1 MNQTSQAAVSP
12 GRGCQR
18 GFTLVELLIVVAII
32 GILATIAM
40 PSMSTIPTKA
50 KEAVLREDL
59 FTMRSCIDQYL
70 ADKGHYP
77 PGLQELVDDGYLRS
91 LPVDPFTKSSESW
104 GVEYAE
110 AEDEEDLQPTDDE
123 GGGPGIIDIYSGSG
137 SVALDGSLY
146 SEW

>member
-1 MNQTSQAAVSP
+1 MNQTRQVAVSLS
-12 GRGCQR
+12 RDRER

-40 PSMSTIPTKA
+40 PSMRTVPTKA

-77 PGLQELVDDGYLRS
+77 PGLVELVDDGYLRR
-91 LPVDPFTKSSESW
+91 LPVDPFTKSSQSW

-110 AEDEEDLQPTDDE
+110 AEDEEDLQPTDEE
-123 GGGPGIIDIYSGSG
+123 GGGPGIIDIYSGSNA
-137 SVALDGSLY
+137 VALDGSLY